1 MHGMFNFMEALRT
14 SFLLMALVGMS
25 VVTLGIIL
33 ERVWYYYKRR
43 GRPEQAL
50 AEALRRIRN
59 GDYREAA
66 RSLRECAHPMGPVAA
81 EIVEGEYT
89 DEASAEERL
98 QISLSE
104 QRLLFERNLGLLGTM
119 ATAAP
124 LVGLLG
130 TVWGIMRAFGD
141 MSMTGSSAPS
151 IVAAGVAEA
160 LLTTAVGL
168 LIAIPAY
175 ALYNNF
181 ARQLNVMLTIA
192 ENNART
198 VRSALAAS
206 MRHGE
211 RSADRP
217 SPAREA
223 RPVDERR
230 RRIEREEVERV
241 ADGLD
246 AVESR

>member
-1 MHGMFNFMEALRT
+1 MHGMFNFMEALR
-14 SFLLMALVGMS
+14 SSVILMALVGMS
-25 VVTLGIIL
+25 VLTLGFAL
-33 ERVWYYYKRR
+33 ERAYYYWKRR
-43 GRPEQAL
+43 GRPDEAL
-50 AEALRRIRN
+50 KEALRAIRG

-66 RSLRECAHPMGPVAA
+66 RRLRACPHPMGSVAA

-89 DEASAEERL
+89 DEGNAEERL

-104 QRLLFERNLGLLGTM
+104 QRLLFERNLGFLGTM

-151 IVAAGVAEA
+151 VVAAGVAEA

-168 LIAIPAY
+168 IIAIPAY
-175 ALYNNF
+175 MLYNNF

-192 ENNART
+192 ENDART
-198 VRSALAAS
+198 VRAALAAS
-206 MRHGE
+206 MSYRE

-223 RPVDERR
+223 HAADERR
-230 RRIEREEVERV
+230 RRIEREEIERA
-241 ADGLD
+241 ADELD